1 MKRCI
6 LFILSLISLHAY
18 GQEITE
24 TVDSLVNSSSSLLEV
39 RDTTDY
45 ASLYEQEYR
54 KFLQLDDSLKFIKI
68 VKKNLQS
75 ANSSLQNGINEKRE
89 QFNLKK
95 EQLSRKEAS
104 KASSGILELE
114 SQRKNLSSSID
125 GLNSEITRLNKEISI
140 IEGEISNLQHQKKEL
155 DTIKD
160 GISNEILDKHES
172 YLDLP
177 FSEMSEDQLR
187 QIKKECSGYTV
198 DKKINAFVVKI
209 DKMLKYKG
217 LYEKAKAVSISKFNK
232 LNIQSSISA
241 LSAMTDISELQEH
254 EVSQVKKQLELFEE
268 GTHVFKEFIVR
279 LNAKRDGLSRYSPS
293 DFKDDLPY
301 ILSGLEEKIDNY
313 IMNVPYLSQEYQ
325 KYMETIKANPM
336 EHPVIEQEMLG
347 L

>member
-1 MKRCI
+1 M
-6 LFILSLISLHAY
+6 ISLHAY
-18 GQEITE
+18 GQKLTE
-24 TVDSLVNSSSSLLEV
+24 TVDSLVNSSSSLLVV

-54 KFLQLDDSLKFIKI
+54 KFLQLEDSLKFIKI

-104 KASSGILELE
+104 QASSRILELE

-140 IEGEISNLQHQKKEL
+140 IVGEISNLQHQKKEL
-155 DTIKD
+155 DSIKD
-160 GISNEILDKHES
+160 GISNDILDKHES

-198 DKKINAFVVKI
+198 DKKINAFIVKI
-209 DKMLKYKG
+209 DMMLKYKG

-232 LNIQSSISA
+232 LNVESSISA
-241 LSAMTDISELQEH
+241 LSAMTDISEGQEH
-254 EVSQVKKQLELFEE
+254 EVGQVKKQLELFEE
-268 GTHVFKEFIVR
+268 GTRVFKEFIVR

-293 DFKDDLPY
+293 DFMDDLPY
-301 ILSGLEEKIDNY
+301 ILSGLEENIDNY
-313 IMNVPYLSQEYQ
+313 IMNVPYLNQEYQ
-325 KYMETIKANPM
+325 KYMEMMKANPM

>member
-1 MKRCI
+1 M
-6 LFILSLISLHAY
+6 ISLHAY
-18 GQEITE
+18 GQELTE
-24 TVDSLVNSSSSLLEV
+24 TVDSLVNNSSSLLEV

-54 KFLQLDDSLKFIKI
+54 RFLQLEDSLKFIKI

-89 QFNLKK
+89 QLNLKK

-104 KASSGILELE
+104 QASSGILELE

-140 IEGEISNLQHQKKEL
+140 IVGEISNLQHQKKEL
-155 DTIKD
+155 DSIRD
-160 GISNEILDKHES
+160 GISSEILGKHES
-172 YLDLP
+172 YITLP
-177 FSEMSEDQLR
+177 FSEISEDQLR

-198 DKKINAFVVKI
+198 DKKINAFVARV
-209 DKMLKYKG
+209 DNVLKYKG
-217 LYEKAKAVSISKFNK
+217 LYEKAKSVSMSKFNK
-232 LNIQSSISA
+232 LNVQNSISA
-241 LSAMTDISELQEH
+241 LSSMTNISERQEQ

-268 GTHVFKEFIVR
+268 GTHIFKEFIVR
-279 LNAKRDGLSRYSPS
+279 LNAKREGLSRYSPS

-301 ILSGLEEKIDNY
+301 IVSGLEDKIDNY

-325 KYMETIKANPM
+325 KYMDTIKSNPM
-336 EHPVIEQEMLG
+336 EHPMIEQEMLS

>member
-6 LFILSLISLHAY
+6 LFILSLISFHAY
-18 GQEITE
+18 GQELTE
-24 TVDSLVNSSSSLLEV
+24 TADSLVNSSSSLLKV

-45 ASLYEQEYR
+45 VSLYEQEYR
-54 KFLQLDDSLKFIKI
+54 RFLQLEDSLKYIKI

-75 ANSSLQNGINEKRE
+75 ANSSLQKGIIEKKE
-89 QFNLKK
+89 QLNLKK
-95 EQLSRKEAS
+95 EQLSRKTAS
-104 KASSGILELE
+104 QASSGILELE
-114 SQRKNLSSSID
+114 SQKKNLSSSID

-140 IEGEISNLQHQKKEL
+140 IVSEISNLQHQKKEL
-155 DTIKD
+155 DSIKD

-217 LYEKAKAVSISKFNK
+217 LYENAKAVSISNFNK
-232 LNIQSSISA
+232 LNVQSSISA
-241 LSAMTDISELQEH
+241 LTAMTDISECQEH
-254 EVSQVKKQLELFEE
+254 EVGQVKKQLELFEE
-268 GTHVFKEFIVR
+268 GMRVFKEFIVR

-313 IMNVPYLSQEYQ
+313 IMNVPFLNQEYQ
-325 KYMETIKANPM
+325 KYMEMMKANPM

>member
-1 MKRCI
+1 MKRFI

-18 GQEITE
+18 GQKLTE
-24 TVDSLVNSSSSLLEV
+24 TVDSLVNSSSSLLVV

-54 KFLQLDDSLKFIKI
+54 KFLQLEDSLKFIKI

-104 KASSGILELE
+104 QASSRILELE

-140 IEGEISNLQHQKKEL
+140 IVGEISNLQHQKKEL
-155 DTIKD
+155 DSIKD
-160 GISNEILDKHES
+160 GISNDILDKHES

-198 DKKINAFVVKI
+198 DKKINAFIVKI
-209 DKMLKYKG
+209 DMMLKYKG

-232 LNIQSSISA
+232 LNVESSISA
-241 LSAMTDISELQEH
+241 LSAMTDISEGQEH
-254 EVSQVKKQLELFEE
+254 EVGQVKKQLELFEE
-268 GTHVFKEFIVR
+268 GTRVFKEFIVR

-293 DFKDDLPY
+293 DFMDDLPY
-301 ILSGLEEKIDNY
+301 ILSGLEENIDNY
-313 IMNVPYLSQEYQ
+313 IMNVPYLNQEYQ
-325 KYMETIKANPM
+325 KYMEMMKANPM